1 MPFDSTGNF
10 TRVHNWETDRLN
22 DVDIVSDR
30 HDEEDDNFAEGI
42 SACVCKDGRS
52 VMTGNLN
59 VGGYRVINISS
70 AQATT
75 DAVNK
80 SQLDSVDSAAVHLTG
95 AETIT
100 GNKTFSGTTGLATTT
115 VTTLTVSTTLN
126 IPGGSIWIA

>member
-10 TRVHNWETDRLN
+10 TRVHNWENDRLN

-30 HDEEDDNFAEGI
+30 HDEEDDNLAQGI

-59 VGGYRVINISS
+59 VGGCRVINIGV
-70 AQATT
+70 AQAST

-80 SQLDSVDSAAVHLTG
+80 SQLDDVDSNAVH
-95 AETIT
+95 I
-100 GNKTFSGTTGLATTT
+100 
-115 VTTLTVSTTLN
+115 
-126 IPGGSIWIA
+126 

>member
-10 TRVHNWETDRLN
+10 TRIHNWETDRLN

-30 HDEEDDNFAEGI
+30 HDEEDNNFAEGI

-52 VMTGNLN
+52 VMSGNLN
-59 VGGYRVINISS
+59 LGGCRVINIGV
-70 AQATT
+70 AQAST

-80 SQLDSVDSAAVHLTG
+80 SQLDSVDNGAVHKTG
-95 AETIT
+95 NETIA
-100 GNKTFSGTTGLATTT
+100 GNKTLTGTTTA
-115 VTTLTVSTTLN
+115 TTLTVSTTLN

>member
-10 TRVHNWETDRLN
+10 TRVHNWEDDRLN

-42 SACVCKDGRS
+42 SACLCKDGRS

-59 VGGYRVINISS
+59 VGGCRVVNVGV
-70 AQATT
+70 AQAAN

-80 SQLDSVDSAAVHLTG
+80 GQLDTVNNNAVHIVG
-95 AETIT
+95 AQTIT
-100 GNKTFSGTTGLATTT
+100 GNKTFSGKTTANELT
-115 VTTLTVSTTLN
+115 VTTTLN
-126 IPGGSIWIA
+126 IPGGKIWIA